1 MTTQAGAPPLLKETG
16 PWRFRF
22 PEIILLVAAFAWM
35 VADDAEKDISAGFGF
50 ALIFVA
56 PAFVG
61 IYLMCMVLGIPLQR
75 QPVNKFWGDAAYIVV
90 GVLVAV
96 ILAKSDNPYGAL
108 PAIMPYVAAAIILTG
123 VSAALRRA
131 IALLAWKRK

>member
-1 MTTQAGAPPLLKETG
+1 MATNDGAAPLLKDSG
-16 PWRFRF
+16 AWRLRV
-22 PEIILLVAAFAWM
+22 PEAIFLVAAFAWM

-56 PAFVG
+56 PAFLG

-96 ILAKSDNPYGAL
+96 VLAKSDNPYGAL